1 MVLKTTF
8 VTNDL
13 KAAVTPLKQHDI
25 GDKGEFFF
33 DMISST
39 GWDLAY
45 NFNFFMI
52 NCH

>member
-1 MVLKTTF
+1 MGPGIQVTYGIKTTF
-8 VTNDL
+8 LTTFL

-39 GWDLAY
+39 G
-45 NFNFFMI
+45 
-52 NCH
+52 